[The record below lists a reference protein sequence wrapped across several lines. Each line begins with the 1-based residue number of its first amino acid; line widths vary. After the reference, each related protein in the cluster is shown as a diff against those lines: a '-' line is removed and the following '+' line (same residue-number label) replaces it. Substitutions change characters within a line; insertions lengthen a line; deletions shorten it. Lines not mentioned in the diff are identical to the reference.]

1 MDFKISLFINIVKYK
16 NTSVKYI
23 INQMS
28 KEVNN
33 SKLIGEKKKKNIL
46 KKKKGTQFNNTPLVL
61 EQNNCTAETINVYIV
76 YNLNYWPRIPL
87 RNLKLKKIFLWSN

>member
-46 KKKKGTQFNNTPLVL
+46 KKKKEHNLITLLQFSSRAKQLHNK
-61 EQNNCTAETINVYIV
+61 NCKCLHCI
-76 YNLNYWPRIPL
+76 
-87 RNLKLKKIFLWSN
+87 